1 MFYTGSG
8 LTVSPSLQFI
18 FEQIIRADHGKA
30 VEWAGATEFDV
41 VQEQQQEQ
49 EEEHDEEEQ
58 EHKEEQQERSQDR
71 PDLRFSFSAA
81 IM

>member
-1 MFYTGSG
+1 M
-8 LTVSPSLQFI
+8 
-18 FEQIIRADHGKA
+18 
-30 VEWAGATEFDV
+30 VEWAGATEFEV

-49 EEEHDEEEQ
+49 EEEHDEE
-58 EHKEEQQERSQDR
+58 KEEKHERSQDR